1 MTEPFELDLLALK
14 LVKIGVR
21 LQAAAF
27 AISERMGTPTLD
39 EIIETTEPEAR
50 EAREAMQEI
59 DHFRTQFV
67 TKRSLPWP

>member
-39 EIIETTEPEAR
+39 EIIETTER

>member
-1 MTEPFELDLLALK
+1 MEPFELDLLALK

-39 EIIETTEPEAR
+39 EMIETTKHQ
-50 EAREAMQEI
+50 AREAMQEI
-59 DHFRTQFV
+59 DHFRTHFV